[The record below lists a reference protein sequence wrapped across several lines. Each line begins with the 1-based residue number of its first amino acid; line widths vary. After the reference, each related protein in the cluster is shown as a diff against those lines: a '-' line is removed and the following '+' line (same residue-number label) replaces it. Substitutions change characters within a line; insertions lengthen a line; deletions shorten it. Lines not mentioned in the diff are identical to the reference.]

1 MIEFLCSNDIRAYLL
16 RKLFVFVIVPMVNPD
31 GVYLGNYRMNSSG
44 VNLNRVYNLATPE
57 DCSEI
62 FAIKSLV
69 EYYNQDGRLQFY
81 FDMHGHSSVKGAFI
95 YGSAFDNIVSQVE
108 SELFCKIFDLNSQYF
123 NFSDCSF
130 SEKHMVMKDKN

>member
-1 MIEFLCSNDIRAYLL
+1 M
-16 RKLFVFVIVPMVNPD
+16 FVIVPMVNPD

-95 YGSAFDNIVSQVE
+95 YDNIDLQVE
-108 SELFCKIFDLNSQYF
+108 SELFCKIFYLNSQYF

-130 SEKHMVMKDKN
+130 LKSIWLRKIRTNL

>member
-1 MIEFLCSNDIRAYLL
+1 MKIRKPVVFLNCRVHPGEVTASHTLNGMLEFLASDDVRAFLL
-16 RKLFVFVIVPMVNPD
+16 RKLFMFVIVPMVNPD
-31 GVYLGNYRMNSSG
+31 GVFEGNYRMNSNG
-44 VNLNRVYNLATPE
+44 VNLNRVYNIATPD
-57 DCSEI
+57 DCQEI

-108 SELFCKIFDLNSQYF
+108 S
-123 NFSDCSF
+123 
-130 SEKHMVMKDKN
+130 